1 MSTIHIFDDTFEVHD
16 VNPGGK
22 KFEKVARLECVG
34 ENYES
39 ALSVDVHSQLYPLVV
54 GSKFMLTLAR
64 TLNLDGSMREPVYNQ
79 TEEKSLADEYE
90 YVMHGRVFKVTKAGE
105 RATVFASFGG
115 LLMSLSTE
123 PRYLNGFEM
132 DMELY
137 LLMRK
142 A

>member
-1 MSTIHIFDDTFEVHD
+1 MANIHLFDDTFEVHD

-22 KFEKVARLECVG
+22 KFERVSRVECVG

-39 ALSVDVHSQLYPLVV
+39 QLALDVHSQLYPLVV
-54 GSKFMLTLAR
+54 GSKFYLTLAR
-64 TLNLDGSMREPVYNQ
+64 TLNLDGSMREPVFNQ

-90 YVMHGRVFKVTKAGE
+90 YVMYGRVFKVTTSGD

-115 LLMSLSTE
+115 LLMSLCTE
-123 PRYLNGFEM
+123 PRYLNSFEM
-132 DMELY
+132 DMTVY